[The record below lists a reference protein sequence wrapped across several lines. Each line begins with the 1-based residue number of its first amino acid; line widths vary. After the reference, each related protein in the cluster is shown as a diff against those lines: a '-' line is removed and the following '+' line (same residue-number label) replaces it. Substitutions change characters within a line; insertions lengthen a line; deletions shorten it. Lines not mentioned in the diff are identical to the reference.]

1 MDTLGVI
8 GGIGPESTIEY
19 YRAILAAYRERHGDS
34 ENPSVLIN
42 SIDVKRFLGLLGAND
57 LAGLTTYLVSELRRL
72 AAGGASLAI
81 LAANTPH
88 IVFDDVASQSP
99 IPLVSIVEATGRE
112 ASSRGLKRVGL
123 FGTRFTIA
131 GRFYPDVFSSLGIDI
146 VVPAA
151 DERAYIHDKYTTEL
165 LRNVFLPRTREGLL
179 RIVERLKERDAMDLD
194 HEGSPHSPTVLHQRS
209 SDEAMLCQ
217 AAVAD
222 RWATT
227 GGIAVMASRP
237 LHMYAG
243 WTRPRVTRS

>member
-42 SIDVKRFLGLLGAND
+42 SIDVKRLLGLVGVND
-57 LAGLTTYLVSELRRL
+57 LAGLTAYLVTELRRL

-88 IVFDDVASQSP
+88 IVFDDVTSKSP
-99 IPLVSIVEATGRE
+99 IPLVSIVEATCRE

-123 FGTRFTIA
+123 LGTRFTME
-131 GRFYPDVFSSLGIDI
+131 GRFYADVFSKHGIDI
-146 VVPAA
+146 VAPAA
-151 DERAYIHDKYTTEL
+151 DEQAYIHDKYTTEL

-179 RIVERLKERDAMDLD
+179 RIVERLKECNAIDGVILGGTELPLLLRHDTESPVLLLD
-194 HEGSPHSPTVLHQRS
+194 TTQIHAR
-209 SDEAMLCQ
+209 
-217 AAVAD
+217 AAVAQL
-222 RWATT
+222 W
-227 GGIAVMASRP
+227 S
-237 LHMYAG
+237 
-243 WTRPRVTRS
+243 